1 MLRHPM
7 TLAQTNIRNA
17 ASAARAL
24 RRVDVT
30 MVPRAVTF
38 GVRGNV
44 RAQIARAGAMRSA
57 TQTSTTQ
64 TSTTLQRVAVD
75 VPAGVRLDR
84 VLEQ

>member
-1 MLRHPM
+1 M
-7 TLAQTNIRNA
+7 TLAQSNIRNA

-38 GVRGNV
+38 GVRGSV
-44 RAQIARAGAMRSA
+44 RAQIARAAAMR
-57 TQTSTTQ
+57 
-64 TSTTLQRVAVD
+64 STTLQRVAVD

>member
-1 MLRHPM
+1 M
-7 TLAQTNIRNA
+7 TLAQTNIRTA

-44 RAQIARAGAMRSA
+44 RAQIARAAAMR
-57 TQTSTTQ
+57 
-64 TSTTLQRVAVD
+64 STTLQRVAVD

-84 VLEQ
+84 ILEQ

>member
-7 TLAQTNIRNA
+7 TLAQTNIRDA

-30 MVPRAVTF
+30 LVPRAVTF

-44 RAQIARAGAMRSA
+44 RAQITRASAMRSGS
-57 TQTSTTQ
+57 QTSAA
-64 TSTTLQRVAVD
+64 LQRVAVD

>member
-1 MLRHPM
+1 M

-17 ASAARAL
+17 ATAARAF

-38 GVRGNV
+38 GVRGSV
-44 RAQIARAGAMRSA
+44 RAQIARAAAMR
-57 TQTSTTQ
+57 
-64 TSTTLQRVAVD
+64 STTLQRVAVD

>member
-1 MLRHPM
+1 M

-44 RAQIARAGAMRSA
+44 RAQIARASAMR
-57 TQTSTTQ
+57 
-64 TSTTLQRVAVD
+64 STTLQRVAVD

-84 VLEQ
+84 ILEQ

>member
-1 MLRHPM
+1 M

-17 ASAARAL
+17 ASAARAF

-44 RAQIARAGAMRSA
+44 RAQIARAAAMRSA
-57 TQTSTTQ
+57 
-64 TSTTLQRVAVD
+64 TLQRVAVD
-75 VPAGVRLDR
+75 VPASVRLDR
-84 VLEQ
+84 ILKQ

>member
-1 MLRHPM
+1 M

-17 ASAARAL
+17 ASAVRAL

-44 RAQIARAGAMRSA
+44 RAQIARAAAMRSA
-57 TQTSTTQ
+57 
-64 TSTTLQRVAVD
+64 TLQRVAVD

>member
-1 MLRHPM
+1 M
-7 TLAQTNIRNA
+7 TLAQTNIRTA
-17 ASAARAL
+17 ATAARAF

-44 RAQIARAGAMRSA
+44 RAQIARAAAMR
-57 TQTSTTQ
+57 
-64 TSTTLQRVAVD
+64 STTLQRVAVD

>member
-1 MLRHPM
+1 M

-17 ASAARAL
+17 ASAARAF

-44 RAQIARAGAMRSA
+44 RAQIARAAAMR
-57 TQTSTTQ
+57 
-64 TSTTLQRVAVD
+64 STTLQRVAVD

>member
-1 MLRHPM
+1 M

-38 GVRGNV
+38 GVRGSV
-44 RAQIARAGAMRSA
+44 RAQIARAGAMRADLRSDSMNAASRAA
-57 TQTSTTQ
+57 TT
-64 TSTTLQRVAVD
+64 
-75 VPAGVRLDR
+75 
-84 VLEQ
+84 

>member
-1 MLRHPM
+1 M

-17 ASAARAL
+17 ATAARAL

-44 RAQIARAGAMRSA
+44 RAQIARAGAMRS
-57 TQTSTTQ
+57 
-64 TSTTLQRVAVD
+64 TTLQRVAVD

>member
-7 TLAQTNIRNA
+7 TLAQTNIRDA

-24 RRVDVT
+24 RRVDVP

-44 RAQIARAGAMRSA
+44 RAQIARAGAMRSGS
-57 TQTSTTQ
+57 QTSA
-64 TSTTLQRVAVD
+64 TLQRVAVD

>member
-7 TLAQTNIRNA
+7 SLAQTNIRNA

-30 MVPRAVTF
+30 LVPRAVTF

-57 TQTSTTQ
+57 TL

>member
-1 MLRHPM
+1 M

-17 ASAARAL
+17 ATAARAL

-44 RAQIARAGAMRSA
+44 RAQIARAAAMRS
-57 TQTSTTQ
+57 TS
-64 TSTTLQRVAVD
+64 LQRVAVD

-84 VLEQ
+84 ILEQ